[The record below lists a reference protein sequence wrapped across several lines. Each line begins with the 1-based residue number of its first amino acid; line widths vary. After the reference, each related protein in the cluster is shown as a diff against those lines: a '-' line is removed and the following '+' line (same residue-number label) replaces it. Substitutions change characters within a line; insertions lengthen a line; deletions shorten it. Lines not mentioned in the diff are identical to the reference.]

1 MGLFCKTWLKIRTC
15 SGLARSQ
22 KQLLSVKLTQ
32 RSGFNERFETRR
44 DETSSNK
51 TKPRSVRF
59 HTSTSVDMRQRQR
72 DNDIGTCRAGT
83 GPKFLSL
90 LSKMTNLDF
99 ARVVE
104 TLNGYRN
111 LFGPIGC
118 GNLLSY
124 CRD

>member
-1 MGLFCKTWLKIRTC
+1 MNFRLQQDLTSQLQKSIFLNFKCVGLFCKTWLKIRTC

-59 HTSTSVDMRQRQR
+59 HTSTSFDMRQRQK
-72 DNDIGTCRAGT
+72 DNDIGISRAGT
-83 GPKFLSL
+83 GPKFL
-90 LSKMTNLDF
+90 NL
-99 ARVVE
+99 
-104 TLNGYRN
+104 
-111 LFGPIGC
+111 
-118 GNLLSY
+118 
-124 CRD
+124 